1 MVLIMLKAGIIGYG
15 TIGKG
20 IAQLIQT
27 QQAGEIELKS
37 ILVRNPQR
45 IDEIS
50 QHQYS
55 ITNDEEFFFNQDL
68 DIVIEAAGHHAL
80 QLYGKKALAS
90 GCHLIVISVGALAE
104 VECLET
110 LQKAAQEN
118 NKQILIPS
126 AAIGGL
132 DRIAAGA
139 LGEIEGITLITR
151 KPVKSWYGT
160 IAEEKVNL
168 ETITEPYCI
177 FEGNAR
183 NAAKLFPENVNVSA
197 TLSLAGIGFEKTNV
211 QVYVDPTIKRN
222 IHTIKAKGYFGEIE
236 ISVQNEP
243 YKQNPKSSP
252 IVAMSVA
259 KVLKNLTSSI
269 VIGV

>member
-1 MVLIMLKAGIIGYG
+1 MLNAGIIGYG
-15 TIGKG
+15 TIGKH
-20 IAQLIQT
+20 IAELIQS
-27 QQAGEIELKS
+27 QQAGAIELKS
-37 ILVRNPQR
+37 VLVRNLER
-45 IDEIS
+45 IEESS
-50 QHQYS
+50 QHPFS
-55 ITNDEEFFFNQDL
+55 FTNNEESFFNQDL

-80 QLYGKKALAS
+80 ELYGEKALLS
-90 GCHLIVISVGALAE
+90 GCHLMVISVGALADNE
-104 VECLET
+104 FLDV
-110 LQKAAQEN
+110 LQKAAREN
-118 NKQILIPS
+118 SKQILIPS

-139 LGEIEGITLITR
+139 LGEIEEITIITR

-168 ETITEPYCI
+168 ETISEPYCI
-177 FEGNAR
+177 FDGNAR
-183 NAAKLFPENVNVSA
+183 NASKLFPENVNVSA
-197 TLSLAGIGFEKTNV
+197 TLSLAGIGFEKTKV

-222 IHTIKAKGYFGEIE
+222 IHTIKAKGFFGEVE

-243 YKQNPKSSP
+243 FKQNPKSSP
-252 IVAMSVA
+252 IVGLSVA